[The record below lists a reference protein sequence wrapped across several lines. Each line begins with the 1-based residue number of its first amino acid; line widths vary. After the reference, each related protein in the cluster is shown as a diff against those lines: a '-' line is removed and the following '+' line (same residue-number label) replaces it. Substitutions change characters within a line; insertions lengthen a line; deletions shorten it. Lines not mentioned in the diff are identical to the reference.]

1 MIRITTMEYLV
12 SDIDFKYIPAVPV
25 ELSGIQCIAS
35 QIYTI
40 HLLIWH
46 NLHSMKG
53 LILLSL
59 IFQLELDANSFPAD
73 IVCRIFLSNSVCHH
87 LG

>member
-1 MIRITTMEYLV
+1 MEYIE
-12 SDIDFKYIPAVPV
+12 SNSDFKYIPAVPV
-25 ELSGIQCIAS
+25 ELSVIWSIAS

-53 LILLSL
+53 LILLTL
-59 IFQLELDANSFPAD
+59 TWQLELDANSFPAD
-73 IVCRIFLSNSVCHH
+73 VVCSIFLS
-87 LG
+87 

>member
-1 MIRITTMEYLV
+1 MEYIE
-12 SDIDFKYIPAVPV
+12 SNSDFKYIPAVPV
-25 ELSGIQCIAS
+25 ELSVIWSIAS

-53 LILLSL
+53 LILLTL
-59 IFQLELDANSFPAD
+59 T
-73 IVCRIFLSNSVCHH
+73 
-87 LG
+87 